1 MGFRSCFKCLYEVYN
16 SSIGKWLHNCVLSNR
31 HHRRIRSDQGQ
42 EHSHVDLPCFEF
54 EEVRIRVVPL
64 ARTNYSYIVQDKA
77 SGKVA
82 IIDPGDAYYLRIV
95 VETEFRQPVSVIAVT
110 HRHWDHS
117 AGIGPLLAQYPDC
130 RSYAHHKEAASSI
143 TNPSNDGDIIMLG
156 LTEITVLHTP
166 GHTEGSACYLI
177 NQRRGRPLLFTGD
190 TMFLGGMGA
199 FFEGTARGIL
209 LTIER
214 IRELPGE
221 TLVFPGHEYSDTT
234 LRFAKFIEPH
244 NPDVLRKCAWVEM
257 RRRMHFITI
266 PSTISE
272 ERSYNPFLRI
282 KTESLR
288 MVTKAHAS
296 INVLVTLQN
305 FRVTK
310 RREFR
315 NVQLVDSEESAECK

>member
-1 MGFRSCFKCLYEVYN
+1 M
-16 SSIGKWLHNCVLSNR
+16 
-31 HHRRIRSDQGQ
+31 
-42 EHSHVDLPCFEF
+42 DLPCFEF
-54 EEVRIRVVPL
+54 EEVRVRVVPL

-77 SGKVA
+77 SGKLA
-82 IIDPGDAYYLRIV
+82 IIDPGDAYYLRTV
-95 VETEFRQPVSVIAVT
+95 AEVEFHQPISVIAVT
-110 HRHWDHS
+110 HKHWDHS
-117 AGIGPLLAQYPDC
+117 AGVSALLAQYPDC
-130 RSYAHHKEAASSI
+130 RSYAHHKEHAPDI
-143 TNPSNDGDIIMLG
+143 TNPANDGDIITLG
-156 LTEITVLHTP
+156 STEITLMHTP

-177 NQRRGRPLLFTGD
+177 NQSRGRPLLFTGD

-214 IRELPGE
+214 ITELPGE

-234 LRFAKFIEPH
+234 LKFAKFIEPC
-244 NPDVLRKCAWVEM
+244 NPDLLHKCAWVEM

-272 ERSYNPFLRI
+272 ERSYNPFLRL
-282 KTESLR
+282 KTESVR
-288 MVTKAHAS
+288 NVTKAHAS

-315 NVQLVDSEESAECK
+315 NMQLVDSDGSDECK